1 MSRHFQRRDKVK
13 LLSHSNFAAMC
24 METKM
29 ASSVDIDGVDRT
41 LWSGGFGYPQL
52 YAPVARN
59 LIFTVV
65 QSRKDFDGQ
74 DGPRSAAP
82 DNRVSLQRR
91 GRAYPSRM
99 GRSSDICTILPIL
112 GFRLDDHEQN
122 WRSFRV
128 WPAVESRDSIISI
141 KKLCTC
147 PATTVASNFTC
158 RPSTYGTLLH
168 VTFSTL
174 KIN

>member
-1 MSRHFQRRDKVK
+1 MK
-13 LLSHSNFAAMC
+13 SNYSAIQISLRCVWKRKWPAALTSAESIGHC
-24 METKM
+24 GPH
-29 ASSVDIDGVDRT
+29 A
-41 LWSGGFGYPQL
+41 GGFGCPQL

-128 WPAVESRDSIISI
+128 WPAVESRDSI